1 MTPAAVPC
9 VVVAVDVVGSSD
21 PDKTDDIH
29 LATEDA
35 VPELIRKAAGNA
47 RVDWRSCSW
56 HSRGDGGVLVVP
68 PGYADRAVGL
78 LAPFLRA
85 ELRRYNSTRT
95 RLARIRLRM
104 AQHSGAVRQSQ
115 YDVSG
120 RTMIDVARL
129 VEAQPLRDALRD
141 SAADLALLVSD
152 VVYQDFVRHDVGLL
166 APEEFHPVDVRVKET
181 RTRGWLVV
189 PGESYTPPRPR
200 DCDDPLG
207 SPPAGP
213 EPDPADPA
221 EPRRAAQPAAAQC
234 DGEPAV
240 EGPAAYVA
248 RRMADVPGTDAEPTP
263 LGWLLWQGVASM
275 NGTRVV
281 AEPAPAAADAAAEL
295 SAAER
300 AESRSGRVNPDRL
313 AHLEAVHVPPPYH
326 QIALAR
332 LRRHHLVVLH
342 GRAGGGRG
350 TAGLMLAHLLGTAGV
365 RLVAPDMDL
374 RLADAETVRFD
385 HGYLVDSVRPAML
398 AWMGGPQLA
407 RLVALLQE
415 RRSYL
420 VVTVDERAVLG
431 ADIEP
436 YVVECAAETPDPD
449 RVLRRQL
456 AWLLGPADGGPADRS
471 PPAPPVLA
479 AVNELCD
486 RGWVRELLRP
496 AMPPRE
502 VARLARVLE
511 AVHRG
516 RLTEA
521 EAPARF
527 GRFLRREVMVWLA
540 GSTPVP
546 AQAFRIALAVCNG
559 ERYQTVLRVARE
571 LERRLLPPPAPRA
584 PGWGLLGADR
594 ESRLRDAR
602 AHLVGADERV
612 EYVNPGYPAELLRA
626 VWCEYDRDS
635 APLLDWL
642 RELGSDPDLRVRVRA
657 AVAVGTLAGFDSFGH
672 VRAAVLEPW
681 AAAAEPR
688 CRESAAMA
696 LRSAAEDGPAAFL
709 VLETLVAWSHA
720 DLVPELQATAAQA
733 YGATVGALYP
743 QRALRGLHGLASVEQ
758 PVVATAVVAALV
770 ALVEEGNAA
779 QVLAA
784 LLDWTGTAPASA
796 RARVGRYAVLALAA
810 SPAPRPAEPGWPLL
824 LWLVEQDPA
833 ALDPVATLLRRLLN
847 TGHTR
852 EVAQRVRQRWVDAA
866 GGDAG
871 LGRPLGAVLAAVA
884 ARRSP
889 GQLSVVGRPLVS
901 GSSGPRVSGRGL
913 PGRGLPGPA
922 SAGSG
927 RTGPGRSR
935 RAKAGGPELSPVE
948 DTEPRARHR
957 WLSWLAAAYRRR

>member
-35 VPELIRKAAGNA
+35 VPELIRKAAANA
-47 RVDWRSCSW
+47 RVEWRSCSW

-68 PGYADRAVGL
+68 PGYAARAVGL

-104 AQHSGAVRQSQ
+104 AQHSGAVRPSQ

-129 VEAQPLRDALRD
+129 VEAPALRDALRAC
-141 SAADLALLVSD
+141 SADLALLVSD
-152 VVYQDFVRHDVGLL
+152 LVYQEFVRHDVGLL
-166 APEEFHPVDVRVKET
+166 APEEFHPVDVQVKET

-200 DCDDPLG
+200 DGDNPLGPSPARSADDPPG
-207 SPPAGP
+207 GDAPGGGAVSA
-213 EPDPADPA
+213 AD
-221 EPRRAAQPAAAQC
+221 
-234 DGEPAV
+234 
-240 EGPAAYVA
+240 GPAAYVD
-248 RRMADVPGTDAEPTP
+248 RRMADVPGPEAAATP
-263 LGWLLWQGVASM
+263 LGQLLWQGVEAI

-281 AEPAPAAADAAAEL
+281 AEPPAEPDAEPSAGRAPQ
-295 SAAER
+295 R
-300 AESRSGRVNPDRL
+300 RSGRVSPDRL
-313 AHLEAVHVPPPYH
+313 AHLETVYVPPPYH
-326 QIALAR
+326 ETALAK
-332 LRRHHLVVLH
+332 LRRHHLLVLH
-342 GRAGGGRG
+342 GRAGCGRG
-350 TAGLMLAHLLGTAGV
+350 TAGLMLARLLGTDGV
-365 RLVAPDMDL
+365 RLVAPDQDL
-374 RLADAETVRFD
+374 LDADPNHVRRD
-385 HGYLVDSVRPAML
+385 VGYLIDSVRPAVL
-398 AWMGGPQLA
+398 AWLSGPQLA
-407 RLVALLQE
+407 QMVRVLHE

-420 VVTVDERAVLG
+420 VITVDERAVLG
-431 ADIEP
+431 PDIEP

-449 RVLRRQL
+449 RVLRREL
-456 AWLLGPADGGPADRS
+456 GWLLSPMDGAPVDAAPAAEVPGPA
-471 PPAPPVLA
+471 VLT

-502 VARLARVLE
+502 AARLARVLE
-511 AVHRG
+511 ALHRG

-521 EAPARF
+521 QAPARF

-540 GSTPVP
+540 GITPVP

-571 LERRLLPPPAPRA
+571 LEPRLLPSASRA
-584 PGWGLLGADR
+584 PAGGPFGADR

-602 AHLVGADERV
+602 AHLAGPDERV
-612 EYVNPGYPAELLRA
+612 EYLNPGYPAEVLRT
-626 VWCEYDRDS
+626 VWCEYDRGTV
-635 APLLDWL
+635 PLLDWL
-642 RELGSDPDLRVRVRA
+642 RELGGDADLRVRVRA

-696 LRSAAEDGPAAFL
+696 LRSAAEDGPAAFM
-709 VLETLVAWSHA
+709 VLETLVAWAHA

-743 QRALRGLHGLASVEQ
+743 KRALRGLRGLASAGH
-758 PVVATAVVAALV
+758 PMVATAVVAALV

-779 QVLAA
+779 VVLAA
-784 LLDWTGTAPASA
+784 LLEWTGTAPASA

-810 SPAPRPAEPGWPLL
+810 SPAGDGWPLL
-824 LWLVEQDPA
+824 LWLVEQDAA
-833 ALDPVATLLRRLLN
+833 ALEPVAALLRRLLN

-852 EVAQRVRQRWVDAA
+852 EVAQRVRARWMSAA
-866 GGDAG
+866 GADPA

-884 ARRSP
+884 ARRAPS
-889 GQLSVVGRPLVS
+889 QLPAAGRPPVS
-901 GSSGPRVSGRGL
+901 GSPGPR
-913 PGRGLPGPA
+913 PTGRGLPGPG

-927 RTGPGRSR
+927 RTGPGRAR
-935 RAKAGGPELSPVE
+935 RAKPVPEPVE
-948 DTEPRARHR
+948 ESSPPQRPAPR
-957 WLSWLAAAYRRR
+957 WLRWLAACRRR